1 MKWWCDRNLSWM
13 CADRAVV
20 LGSDQSAMDAVQ
32 QGQEAIAH
40 RHRAGQDALRSEF
53 AAAPRRQA
61 QGKVQFWIFLQFTSS
76 LRTIY
81 FCWFDWGK
89 KKAKEMRVKWC
100 GWSDKGGWL
109 MGHATRTTQSSN
121 ATRTARLGTWSR
133 WGSTIW
139 DSIGFELNRLLVE
152 RATHTHTHTQNARF
166 KIRSINNVPSGLDQL
181 GEIPGR
187 NVVPKDAYGL
197 EMFPLLTC
205 H

>member
-1 MKWWCDRNLSWM
+1 MKWWCDRDLIWM
-13 CADRAVV
+13 CDDRAVV

-32 QGQEAIAH
+32 QGQEAIAY

-121 ATRTARLGTWSR
+121 VTRTARLGTWSR

-152 RATHTHTHTQNARF
+152 RATHTHTECPFQN
-166 KIRSINNVPSGLDQL
+166 SINQ
-181 GEIPGR
+181 
-187 NVVPKDAYGL
+187 
-197 EMFPLLTC
+197 
-205 H
+205 